1 MSQLPDNNG
10 YKGVTGPA
18 AATAAGQGSGQRRAD
33 PPRAAT
39 MPRLLLFLLF
49 LILGRAIA
57 VSDITPGDQERAGQ
71 DRAGLAGLAEP
82 VQPRALGVPCR
93 TLRPAALPGFSRL
106 PPLPRG
112 LARAAL
118 ALALLGAGC
127 APQAEAEALELERE
141 LGTPKAAALLRG
153 LARLPGTPVPR
164 PLALLLL
171 SLARPGGSAC
181 ADPTRLRT
189 PVPGTE
195 PTPLSGHGVREF
207 PGVRLC
213 RGAVRRRR
221 EDEDACSPAGERE
234 AHRLLDW
241 VPGVSIF
248 YNLGTSVYFAFQGC
262 EATASTRAL
271 EAAEDL
277 GYTGLAA
284 LTGGLGGPVAM
295 GVQLGLQP
303 GLKAGVRALIGYFT
317 SAGEPSPV
325 PTAHSGPVVIV

>member
-1 MSQLPDNNG
+1 MSQFPDNNG
-10 YKGVTGPA
+10 YKAVTGPA
-18 AATAAGQGSGQRRAD
+18 AAAAAGQGQGQRRAD

-39 MPRLLLFLLF
+39 TMPRVLLFLPL
-49 LILGRAIA
+49 LILSRATA
-57 VSDITPGDQERAGQ
+57 VSIVTPGPAAG
-71 DRAGLAGLAEP
+71 DRELLVPPEP
-82 VQPRALGVPCR
+82 IPPRALGVPCP
-93 TLRPAALPGFSRL
+93 TLRPDTLPGFSRL

-118 ALALLGAGC
+118 ALALRGAGC
-127 APQAEAEALELERE
+127 VPQAEAEALELAKE
-141 LGTPKAAALLRG
+141 LGTPTATALLEG
-153 LARLPGTPVPR
+153 LARLPGAPAPR

-171 SLARPGGSAC
+171 SLARPRGSSC
-181 ADPTRLRT
+181 VDPIQLR
-189 PVPGTE
+189 PSAE
-195 PTPLSGHGVREF
+195 PTPPLEQRMREF
-207 PGVRLC
+207 SRIRFC
-213 RGAVRRRR
+213 RGAARRRR

-234 AHRLLDW
+234 AHRVLDW

-262 EATASTRAL
+262 EAKASTRAL

-277 GYTGLAA
+277 GYAGLAA

>member
-1 MSQLPDNNG
+1 
-10 YKGVTGPA
+10 
-18 AATAAGQGSGQRRAD
+18 
-33 PPRAAT
+33 PPPSASA
-39 MPRLLLFLLF
+39 MPQVLLFLPL
-49 LILGRAIA
+49 LILSQAMAASII
-57 VSDITPGDQERAGQ
+57 SPGLAGG
-71 DRAGLAGLAEP
+71 DRALLAELAGLAEP
-82 VQPRALGVPCR
+82 IPPRAPGLPCQS
-93 TLRPAALPGFSRL
+93 LHPHHLPGFSRL
-106 PPLPRG
+106 PALPRG

-118 ALALLGAGC
+118 TLALLKAGC
-127 APQAEAEALELERE
+127 APQAEAETLELARDV
-141 LGTPKAAALLRG
+141 GTATAAALLRG
-153 LARLPGTPVPR
+153 LARVPGTPTPR

-171 SLARPGGSAC
+171 RLALSPGGSAC
-181 ADPTRLRT
+181 ADP

-195 PTPLSGHGVREF
+195 PPLNRDSAEPTPPPSREKREL
-207 PGVRLC
+207 PRVQPCG
-213 RGAVRRRR
+213 GAVRRRRR

-234 AHRLLDW
+234 AHRVLEW

-277 GYTGLAA
+277 GYAGLAA

-325 PTAHSGPVVIV
+325 PTAHSGAVVIV

>member
-1 MSQLPDNNG
+1 MAR
-10 YKGVTGPA
+10 V
-18 AATAAGQGSGQRRAD
+18 
-33 PPRAAT
+33 
-39 MPRLLLFLLF
+39 LLFLPL
-49 LILGRAIA
+49 LLLSRAMA
-57 VSDITPGDQERAGQ
+57 VSIITPELADG
-71 DRAGLAGLAEP
+71 DRALLAELTGLAEP
-82 VQPRALGVPCR
+82 IPPRAPGVPCQ
-93 TLRPAALPGFSRL
+93 TLHPDTLPGFSRL

-112 LARAAL
+112 LARAAMT
-118 ALALLGAGC
+118 LALLKAGC
-127 APQAEAEALELERE
+127 APQADAEALELARE
-141 LGTPKAAALLRG
+141 LGTPTAAALLRG
-153 LARLPGTPVPR
+153 LARLPGAPAPR

-171 SLARPGGSAC
+171 SLALSPGGSAC
-181 ADPTRLRT
+181 ADPPT
-189 PVPGTE
+189 PAPSQNGTE
-195 PTPLSGHGVREF
+195 PTPPPSRDSRDFPRVR
-207 PGVRLC
+207 PC

-221 EDEDACSPAGERE
+221 RREDDDACSPAGERE
-234 AHRLLDW
+234 AHRVLDW

-277 GYTGLAA
+277 GYAGLAA

-325 PTAHSGPVVIV
+325 PTAHSGAVVIV

>member
-1 MSQLPDNNG
+1 
-10 YKGVTGPA
+10 
-18 AATAAGQGSGQRRAD
+18 
-33 PPRAAT
+33 
-39 MPRLLLFLLF
+39 
-49 LILGRAIA
+49 
-57 VSDITPGDQERAGQ
+57 
-71 DRAGLAGLAEP
+71 
-82 VQPRALGVPCR
+82 
-93 TLRPAALPGFSRL
+93 
-106 PPLPRG
+106 RG
-112 LARAAL
+112 LARVP
-118 ALALLGAGC
+118 GAP
-127 APQAEAEALELERE
+127 A
-141 LGTPKAAALLRG
+141 
-153 LARLPGTPVPR
+153 PR

-181 ADPTRLRT
+181 EDPARLRT
-189 PVPGTE
+189 PAPGTE
-195 PTPLSGHGVREF
+195 PPSEQSDREL
-207 PGVRLC
+207 PGIRLC

-221 EDEDACSPAGERE
+221 ENEDACSPAGERE
-234 AHRLLDW
+234 AHRVLDW

-277 GYTGLAA
+277 GYAGLAA

-303 GLKAGVRALIGYFT
+303 GIKAGVRALIGYFT

>member
-1 MSQLPDNNG
+1 
-10 YKGVTGPA
+10 
-18 AATAAGQGSGQRRAD
+18 
-33 PPRAAT
+33 

-57 VSDITPGDQERAGQ
+57 VSDISPGPAASDQELAEQ
-71 DRAGLAGLAEP
+71 DRPLLAGLAEP
-82 VQPRALGVPCR
+82 VRPRALGVPCQ

-141 LGTPKAAALLRG
+141 LGTPTAAALLRG

-164 PLALLLL
+164 PLAMLLL

-181 ADPTRLRT
+181 ADPTQLRT

-195 PTPLSGHGVREF
+195 PTALSGHGVREF

-213 RGAVRRRR
+213 RGTVRRRR

-234 AHRLLDW
+234 AHRVLDW

-248 YNLGTSVYFAFQGC
+248 YNLGTSIYFAFQGC

-277 GYTGLAA
+277 GYAGLAA

>member
-1 MSQLPDNNG
+1 MTQ
-10 YKGVTGPA
+10 V
-18 AATAAGQGSGQRRAD
+18 
-33 PPRAAT
+33 
-39 MPRLLLFLLF
+39 LLFLPL
-49 LILGRAIA
+49 LLLLGRAMAASI
-57 VSDITPGDQERAGQ
+57 VTPG
-71 DRAGLAGLAEP
+71 LANSDGALLAELLGLAEP
-82 VQPRALGVPCR
+82 IPPRALGVPCQSLLPD
-93 TLRPAALPGFSRL
+93 TLPGFSRL

-118 ALALLGAGC
+118 VLALRGASC
-127 APQAEAEALELERE
+127 APQAEAEALELVRE
-141 LGTPKAAALLRG
+141 LGTPTATALLQG
-153 LARLPGTPVPR
+153 LARLPGAPAPR

-171 SLARPGGSAC
+171 SLARPGGSTC
-181 ADPTRLRT
+181 ADPTLNRT
-189 PVPGTE
+189 PAPGT
-195 PTPLSGHGVREF
+195 PPSGVREL
-207 PGVRLC
+207 PGIRRC
-213 RGAVRRRR
+213 RGAMRHRR
-221 EDEDACSPAGERE
+221 EDEDACSPAGERK
-234 AHRLLDW
+234 AHQVLEW

-262 EATASTRAL
+262 KATASTRAL

-325 PTAHSGPVVIV
+325 PTAHSGSVVIV